1 MKNRWNNGQM
11 RLTDKDCIA
20 YFRERPVF
28 DRVLRGFSKKY
39 ESYGSFA
46 GTVRLRS
53 LSAQDIEDL
62 EGFFQKSFHGQK
74 SVTVSAAQFEKALQ
88 KSRFAELEPKTLL
101 ELYLQET
108 VTGKKEK
115 REAEELRWLQC
126 FEEAK
131 RQFAKTPAE
140 AWIDDILRTEEE
152 PTLTKRIRS
161 YLLNRYRE
169 SGRQIEEVGRI
180 LRLGAQMI
188 NRFPF
193 RQDNKEYLAVFAA
206 MITGNPH
213 AFDDGTKDGQL
224 LCLTVQWAAA
234 KQGLGLERSDLFP
247 ALQKQRYFLAAG
259 VLRDDISNYTMVCGV
274 HVWKEAGLHP
284 GMEGFLQ
291 EGEAVQV
298 PLSVI
303 AEWERIAC
311 PHQEIYIVENPSVY
325 AMLCKAWKGKRACMC
340 MNGQPRLSSLLVLD
354 LLAAA
359 GTKVY
364 YAGDFDPEGL
374 LIAQKLKQYY
384 RGPFFYWHMSAREYE
399 SSRSD
404 RKLSERRLKMLAGI
418 TDPALQ
424 QTAMAVRDA
433 GAAGY
438 QENIWEMYLQ
448 G

>member
-46 GTVRLRS
+46 GTVRLRNLS
-53 LSAQDIEDL
+53 LQDIEDL

-74 SVTVSAAQFEKALQ
+74 SVTVSAVQFEKALQ
-88 KSRFAELEPKTLL
+88 NSRFAEMDPKTLL
-101 ELYLQET
+101 EFYFQEA
-108 VTGKKEK
+108 VIGRKEK
-115 REAEELRWLQC
+115 QEAEKLRWLRC
-126 FEEAK
+126 FESTK

-140 AWIDDILRTEEE
+140 AWFDDILKMEEAV
-152 PTLTKRIRS
+152 PLTKCIRS
-161 YLLNRYRE
+161 YILNQYRE
-169 SGRQIEEVGRI
+169 SGSQMEEVSRI
-180 LRLGAQMI
+180 LRLGAQMV

-193 RQDNKEYLAVFAA
+193 RQGNKEYLAVFAA

-224 LCLTVQWAAA
+224 LYLTVQWAVD
-234 KQGLGLERSDLFP
+234 KQGFKLKRSDLFP
-247 ALQKQRYFLAAG
+247 ALQKQRYFLAVG
-259 VLRDDISNYTMVCGV
+259 ILRDDVSNYAMVCGV

-284 GMEGFLQ
+284 GVEGFLQ
-291 EGEAVQV
+291 EGEAVQAA
-298 PLSVI
+298 LSVI

-325 AMLCKAWKGKRACMC
+325 AMLCKAWKGERACMC

-384 RGPFFYWHMSAREYE
+384 RGSFSYWHMSASEYE

-404 RKLSERRLKMLAGI
+404 KKLSERRLKMLAGI